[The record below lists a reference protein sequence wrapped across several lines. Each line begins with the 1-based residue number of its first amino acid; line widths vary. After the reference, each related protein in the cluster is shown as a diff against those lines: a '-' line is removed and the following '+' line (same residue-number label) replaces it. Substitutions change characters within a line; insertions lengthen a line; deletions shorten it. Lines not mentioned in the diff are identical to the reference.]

1 MMARMHDATE
11 PTLLFEALLHLD
23 PNTPE
28 MPDVES
34 WWQKHREITRGT
46 SPGAAAVLGGFWAD
60 RLAYA
65 FASGY
70 TAALGQLL
78 GTDVPR
84 RRSLCATEA
93 RGVQPSQIECRL
105 DLDDAGGG
113 RLSGEKSFATLGHL
127 ADELLIVATTGR
139 DEAGRNQLRVAK
151 IPADR
156 EGIRY
161 GEPVSPTFVPE
172 LPHAPLSLHDVR
184 VEPDELLPGDGYLT
198 VLKPFRTVEDAHVFL
213 AVLGWLTKVARQVA
227 CPPELVERSLM
238 LISALLPVA
247 ASPRPLSP
255 AVHRVLG
262 GCIAASR
269 WHITAL
275 EGSPAWAELPESTRS
290 RWARDRRLLEV
301 AGKVRNR
308 RLEVAR
314 SNPTR

>member
-1 MMARMHDATE
+1 MMSAMHDAAE
-11 PTLLFEALLHLD
+11 ATLLFDALLRLD
-23 PNTPE
+23 PNTSE

-34 WWQKHREITRGT
+34 WWQTHLDVTRGA
-46 SPGAAAVLGGFWAD
+46 SPAAAAVLGGFAAD

-70 TAALGQLL
+70 MAALDQLL
-78 GTDVPR
+78 GTEIPR

-93 RGVQPSQIECRL
+93 RGAQPSMLECRL
-105 DLDDAGGG
+105 DLDESGGG

-139 DEAGRNQLRVAK
+139 DAEGRNQLRVAK
-151 IPADR
+151 IPANR

-161 GEPVSPTFVPE
+161 GEAVSPTFVPE

-213 AVLGWLTKVARQVA
+213 AVLGYLTKLSRQAA
-227 CPPELVERSLM
+227 CPPEIVERGLS
-238 LISALLPVA
+238 LISGLMPVA

-255 AVHRVLG
+255 AIHRVLG
-262 GCIAASR
+262 GSIAASR

-275 EGSPAWAELPESTRS
+275 EGSPEWAELPESTRS

-314 SNPTR
+314 SL

>member
-1 MMARMHDATE
+1 MFDATE
-11 PTLLFEALLHLD
+11 PTLLFEALLRLD
-23 PNTPE
+23 PNTSE
-28 MPDVES
+28 MPDVEH
-34 WWQKHREITRGT
+34 WWQAHLEVSRGV
-46 SPGAAAVLGGFWAD
+46 SPGAAAVLGGFRAD

-70 TAALGQLL
+70 MAALDQLL
-78 GTDVPR
+78 GTETPR

-93 RGVQPSQIECRL
+93 RGAQPGMLECRL
-105 DLDDAGGG
+105 DLDEDGGG

-127 ADELLIVATTGR
+127 ADELLIIATTGR
-139 DEAGRNQLRVAK
+139 DADGRNQLRVAK
-151 IPADR
+151 IPANR
-156 EGIRY
+156 EGVRY

-213 AVLGWLTKVARQVA
+213 AVLGWLTKLARLA
-227 CPPELVERSLM
+227 GAPPEIVERGLS
-238 LISALLPVA
+238 LISGLLPVA
-247 ASPRPLSP
+247 ASPIPLSS

-262 GCIAASR
+262 GSIAASR

-275 EGSPAWAELPESTRS
+275 EGSPAWAQLPETTRS
-290 RWARDRRLLEV
+290 RWVRDRRLLEV
-301 AGKVRNR
+301 ASKVRSR

-314 SNPTR
+314 SR

>member
-1 MMARMHDATE
+1 MMSAMHDPTE
-11 PTLLFEALLHLD
+11 PTLLFEALLHLE
-23 PNTPE
+23 PSTPE
-28 MPDVES
+28 MPDVDS
-34 WWQKHREITRGT
+34 WWQTHLEITRGA
-46 SPGAAAVLGGFWAD
+46 SPAAAAVLGGFAAD

-70 TAALGQLL
+70 MAALDQLL
-78 GTDVPR
+78 GTTTPR

-93 RGVQPSQIECRL
+93 RGAQPSMLECRL
-105 DLDDAGGG
+105 DLDEGGGG

-139 DEAGRNQLRVAK
+139 DAEGRNQLRVAR
-151 IPADR
+151 IPSDR

-172 LPHAPLSLHDVR
+172 LPHAPVSLHDVR

-213 AVLGWLTKVARQVA
+213 AVLGWLTKLARQIA
-227 CPPELVERSLM
+227 CPPEIVERGLS
-238 LISALLPVA
+238 LISGLLPVA

-262 GCIAASR
+262 GSIAASR

-275 EGSPAWAELPESTRS
+275 EGSPAWAELPESTRA
-290 RWARDRRLLEV
+290 RWARDRRLLDV
-301 AGKVRNR
+301 AGTVRNR

-314 SNPTR
+314 SL